1 MALNNLKSELVKK
14 GIKQYEAAEF
24 LGMTANN
31 FNRKLS
37 EAVPF
42 TRDEMFALRSEYFPT
57 RTLDYLFQSDGDTPT
72 KAESLHAQVDAI
84 GDALRQ
90 ACGDDPEVDEIEVLF
105 HEAVGEW
112 ERQAGK

>member
-24 LGMTANN
+24 LGMSANN

-42 TRDEMFALRSEYFPT
+42 TRDEMFAIRSEYFPT

-72 KAESLHAQVDAI
+72 FQERLDAYGEI
-84 GDALRQ
+84 VGEYTSRTHGGDA
-90 ACGDDPEVDEIEVLF
+90 A
-105 HEAVGEW
+105 
-112 ERQAGK
+112 